1 MAQSLSR
8 KTDRVGRSLY
18 ETDFAS
24 WIEEQVGFLRAGQ
37 FDALDVE
44 NVSEE
49 LESMGRSDRRGLRSH
64 LAVIQAHL
72 LKLRHQPEARSKSWL
87 RSIVNSRSQIEQ
99 ILDDSPS
106 LRRELPAMLAASYPA
121 AVRDAAIDTGLP
133 RSAFPAEPPFTLD
146 EVLERPI
153 EEL

>member
-1 MAQSLSR
+1 MAQRLSR
-8 KTDRVGRSLY
+8 KTRPAAPSLY
-18 ETDFAS
+18 ETDFAL
-24 WIEEQVGFLRAGQ
+24 WIEEQVGLLRAGQ
-37 FDALDVE
+37 LDALDIE

-49 LESMGRSDRRGLRSH
+49 LESTGKSDRRSVRRH

-72 LKLRHQPEARSKSWL
+72 LKLRHQPAARSKSWL
-87 RSIVNSRSQIEQ
+87 RSIANSRSEIEQ
-99 ILDDSPS
+99 ILDDSHS

-133 RSAFPAEPPFTLD
+133 RSAFPADPPFTLD
-146 EVLERPI
+146 EILERPI